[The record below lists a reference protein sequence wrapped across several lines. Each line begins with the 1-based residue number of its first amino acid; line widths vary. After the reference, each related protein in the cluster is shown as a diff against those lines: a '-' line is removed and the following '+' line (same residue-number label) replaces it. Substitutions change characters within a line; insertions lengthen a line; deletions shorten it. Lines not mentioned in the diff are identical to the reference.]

1 MARRYEQRARAEQQE
16 QTRRRIVEAALELH
30 RTAGPAASSFSA
42 VADRAGVQRST
53 LYRHF
58 PDDRALF
65 LACSGLHLDQ
75 HPFPDA
81 APWRAIPS
89 PVARA
94 EHGIA
99 AVYAYWAQNE
109 ALIANVLRDAERDA
123 VLHEVNELRMG
134 EPMEAA
140 RDALVEAW
148 PARERSPELAAAA
161 ALAMDFRTWQTLVR
175 RSGLGQGAAAALMAS
190 SLAHAAE
197 RGAAAASAA

>member
-81 APWRAIPS
+81 APWRAIAS

-148 PARERSPELAAAA
+148 PARERSPELVAAA
-161 ALAMDFRTWQTLVR
+161 ALAVDFRTWQTLVR

-197 RGAAAASAA
+197 RGA